1 MDKKT
6 TPTHVVID
14 KDYIQQLPEMEKP
27 KWTGRSYLGRPY
39 VTSGLQFDIFKEKE
53 REYEKHVA
61 SLPKILRADE
71 GKWEIGQQLTE
82 HVDFQKH
89 WYNHGGFDK
98 PDHYDWAAIPLEA
111 PAFEVKWSMVITP
124 DQEILAVFKYKEWA
138 EQWRDKYSATSEI
151 APFSLPMPEPTYSN
165 IRYPHH

>member
-6 TPTHVVID
+6 TPTHIVID
-14 KDYIQQLPEMEKP
+14 KDYIQALPTMKEPTYAGMPASKCP
-27 KWTGRSYLGRPY
+27 CIPLLDISY
-39 VTSGLQFDIFKEKE
+39 
-53 REYEKHVA
+53 YEKAIKDFNDHLA

-111 PAFEVKWSMVITP
+111 QKTDQFDFMGRGLGGIRVLENAMLPDDTMMV
-124 DQEILAVFKYKEWA
+124 
-138 EQWRDKYSATSEI
+138 S
-151 APFSLPMPEPTYSN
+151 SN
-165 IRYPHH
+165 LFRKLKSINHGH

>member
-14 KDYIQQLPEMEKP
+14 KDYIQEVPTMEEPNTLDFPSLHGFNSSGYFLEME
-27 KWTGRSYLGRPY
+27 RYNQHL
-39 VTSGLQFDIFKEKE
+39 
-53 REYEKHVA
+53 A

-71 GKWEIGQQLTE
+71 GKWAIGQQLTE

-111 PAFEVKWSMVITP
+111 AAFEVKWSMVITP
-124 DQEILAVFKYKEWA
+124 DQKILAVFKYKEWA
-138 EQWRDKYSATSEI
+138 EQWRDKYSTTSEI